1 MSLTQ
6 IGVSGLLASQQS
18 LNITSNNI
26 ANAETKGYNRQT
38 TYYVPTYTL
47 YPGVGSVGTGVH
59 TGSVERIT
67 NSFLTAQLWESQ
79 SWQAETN
86 TYASYLNELDQWLGS
101 DSTALGG
108 GFENFFTAVNGASV
122 DPFSPA
128 ARQVVLSESQGL
140 VRQFNTLYDQIEAQG
155 ELLGNQL
162 SATTATANSLLANI
176 AGFNNQLRT
185 LSAGDQPAN
194 ELLDQRELAI
204 LELSELLGVNVLDQ
218 PDGTVNIYLKS
229 GQPLLLSDQPSQIN
243 VSGSVGSVDGFELSL
258 SVGQNT
264 LALNGNPGGS
274 IGGMMNYQS
283 TVLKQAQNELGRLAM
298 VMSDSINQQLQ
309 VGEDIDGNA
318 GVNLFQDLN
327 TPANAVYPLTPTSA
341 GISSLQITDSSQLKA
356 SEYDFKVDNA
366 GNYTVTRR
374 SDGVQVD
381 SGLLSGGG
389 TDTLTFDGVSIDVD
403 GTAVDQS
410 YRLAPTRYGAR
421 DMAVVMSD
429 PLQLAF
435 AEAGKGPGDN
445 SNLLQIIDLQSASVV
460 DGSKSLTEAYTQFV
474 GDIAV
479 QTSQA
484 KTEATGGINL
494 LNQAESAVSSF
505 SGVNMDEEA
514 ANLLRF
520 QQLYSAN
527 AQVISVARS
536 TFDSLLR
543 MF

>member
-47 YPGVGSVGTGVH
+47 YPGVGSVGTGVN
-59 TGSVERIT
+59 TSAVERIT
-67 NSFLTAQLWESQ
+67 NGFLTAQLWESQ
-79 SWQAETN
+79 SWQAETD

-101 DSTALGG
+101 DSKALAS
-108 GFENFFTAVNGASV
+108 GFENFFTAMNGASV

-140 VRQFNTLYDQIEAQG
+140 VRQFNTLYDQIETQG
-155 ELLGNQL
+155 QLLGKQL
-162 SATTATANSLLANI
+162 AASTATANSLLTNI
-176 AGFNNQLRT
+176 AGFNDHLQT
-185 LSAGDQPAN
+185 LSAGNQPAN
-194 ELLDQRELAI
+194 ELLDQREQAV
-204 LELSELLGVNVLDQ
+204 LELSGLLGVNVLDQ
-218 PDGTVNIYLKS
+218 PDGTINIYLKS
-229 GQPLLLSDQPSQIN
+229 GQPLLLSDQPNQLTI
-243 VSGSVGSVDGFELSL
+243 SGQVGSVDGFELSL
-258 SVGQNT
+258 SVGQT
-264 LALNGNPGGS
+264 SLDLVGNIGGS
-274 IGGMMNYQS
+274 IGGMLNYQG
-283 TVLKQAQNELGRLAM
+283 TVLKQAQNELGRLAI
-298 VMSDSINQQLQ
+298 VMSDNINQQL
-309 VGEDIDGNA
+309 EA
-318 GVNLFQDLN
+318 GVDANGDPGIALFRDLTSPAN
-327 TPANAVYPLTPTSA
+327 IIYPMTPASTGVN
-341 GISSLQITDSSQLKA
+341 SLQIVDTSQLKA
-356 SEYDFKVDNA
+356 SEYDFNVDGT
-366 GNYTVTRR
+366 GNFTIIRR
-374 SDGVQVD
+374 SDGAQVD
-381 SGLLSGGG
+381 SGNLASVTSPLE
-389 TDTLTFDGVSIDVD
+389 FDGVSLDVD
-403 GTAVDQS
+403 VSAVNQS
-410 YRLAPTRYGAR
+410 YRLAPARYGAR
-421 DMAVVMSD
+421 DIAVTLSD

-445 SNLLQIIDLQSASVV
+445 SNLQKIIELQSSSVV

-479 QTSQA
+479 QTAQA
-484 KTEATGGINL
+484 KTEADGGINL
-494 LNQAESAVSSF
+494 LHQAETAISSF
-505 SGVNMDEEA
+505 SGVNLDEEA

>member
-38 TYYVPTYTL
+38 TQYVPTYTL
-47 YPGVGSVGTGVH
+47 YPGIGSVGTGVN

-67 NSFLTAQLWESQ
+67 NGFLTAQLWESQ

-86 TYASYLNELDQWLGS
+86 TYATYMNELDQWLGS

-108 GFENFFTAVNGASV
+108 GFENFFTAMNGASV

-140 VRQFNTLYDQIEAQG
+140 VRQFNALYDQIEAQG
-155 ELLGNQL
+155 ELLGKQL
-162 SATTATANSLLANI
+162 SAATATANSLLTNI
-176 AGFNNQLRT
+176 AGFNDQLRT
-185 LSAGDQPAN
+185 LSVGDQPAN
-194 ELLDQRELAI
+194 ELFDQRELAV

-218 PDGTVNIYLKS
+218 PDGTINIYLKS
-229 GQPLLLSDQPSQIN
+229 GQPLLLSDQPNQID
-243 VSGSVGSVDGFELSL
+243 VSGLVGSVDGFELSL
-258 SVGQNT
+258 SVGNNT
-264 LALNGNPGGS
+264 LNLNGDLGGS

-298 VMSDSINQQLQ
+298 VMSDSINQQLKD
-309 VGEDIDGNA
+309 GEDINGDP
-318 GVNLFQDLN
+318 GVDLFRDLN
-327 TPANAVYPLTPTSA
+327 SPANAVYPLTSTSTA
-341 GISSLQITDSSQLKA
+341 ITGLQIVDTGQLKA
-356 SEYDFKVDNA
+356 SEYDFKVDSA
-366 GNYTVTRR
+366 GLYTITRR
-374 SDGVQVD
+374 SDGVQV
-381 SGLLSGGG
+381 LSGDLSAE
-389 TDTLTFDGVSIDVD
+389 TSPLTFDGISIDVD
-403 GTAVDQS
+403 VNAVDQS

-421 DMAVVMSD
+421 DMAVALSD

-445 SNLLQIIDLQSASVV
+445 SNLLKIIDLQSASVV
-460 DGSKSLTEAYTQFV
+460 DGNKSLTEAYTQFV

-484 KTEATGGINL
+484 KTEAEGGTNL
-494 LNQAESAVSSF
+494 LHQTESAISSF
-505 SGVNMDEEA
+505 SGVNLDEEA

-527 AQVISVARS
+527 AQIISVARS